1 MVQVQPEA
9 EDSTDKK
16 ALLGSFW
23 KRRDVE
29 EDGLIGN

>member
-9 EDSTDKK
+9 GDSTDKK